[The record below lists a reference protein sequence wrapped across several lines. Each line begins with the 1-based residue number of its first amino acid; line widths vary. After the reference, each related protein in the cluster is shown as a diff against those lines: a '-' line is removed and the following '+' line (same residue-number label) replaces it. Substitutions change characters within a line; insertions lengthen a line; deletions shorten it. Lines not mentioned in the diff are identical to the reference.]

1 MGGDSFS
8 FWRFD
13 LAQVLKALFVILLL
27 RGITILLGFEQQVPI
42 VDDILNVL
50 VNAAKVM
57 AEAISGFVRGRTSF

>member
-1 MGGDSFS
+1 
-8 FWRFD
+8 
-13 LAQVLKALFVILLL
+13 
-27 RGITILLGFEQQVPI
+27 LGFEQQVPI